1 MLRNERR
8 HRAERATFRW
18 VEGHATRSGT
28 RVGSADSDDRWVH
41 AWVSLFM
48 IIVNEHEE
56 KVVLIGEME
65 CLLLAFYFK
74 VVSSV

>member
-1 MLRNERR
+1 
-8 HRAERATFRW
+8 
-18 VEGHATRSGT
+18 
-28 RVGSADSDDRWVH
+28 
-41 AWVSLFM
+41 M

-56 KVVLIGEME
+56 KVVLIGEAE